1 MEWTLPRIRRDLC
14 TFDLYP
20 PHVKAASQSAY
31 SGKVFQDELPDGV
44 RAIGTH
50 SGAFHSDE
58 ALAISLLRSLAAY
71 RDYAIVR
78 TRNDD
83 ILSKCDI
90 VVDVGAEYDP
100 AKKLFDHHQKSFTET
115 FDDHHKTKLSSAGL
129 VYKHFGR
136 DIIRA
141 LCPHPLSDTELQ
153 VVYRRMY
160 DNFVEEIDGVD
171 NGIDPFCGERNYS
184 VTTGLSSRIKRLS
197 IPWNQ
202 QSSTEQELNRFR
214 LAMSMMLEE
223 FAERLYG
230 QTDVFLPARE
240 IVVEALDKAKT
251 VHPSKEIVVIHQD
264 CPFMDHLME
273 LEKERRIE
281 GRTKFVLVHN
291 KDDSWRVRAINLK
304 QGSFALR
311 QKLLPHFCGLRD
323 DELSKACG
331 IANCVFVHSS
341 GFMGINKT
349 FDGALQMA

>member
-1 MEWTLPRIRRDLC
+1 
-14 TFDLYP
+14 
-20 PHVKAASQSAY
+20 
-31 SGKVFQDELPDGV
+31 
-44 RAIGTH
+44 
-50 SGAFHSDE
+50 
-58 ALAISLLRSLAAY
+58 
-71 RDYAIVR
+71 
-78 TRNDD
+78 
-83 ILSKCDI
+83 
-90 VVDVGAEYDP
+90 
-100 AKKLFDHHQKSFTET
+100 
-115 FDDHHKTKLSSAGL
+115 
-129 VYKHFGR
+129 
-136 DIIRA
+136 
-141 LCPHPLSDTELQ
+141 
-153 VVYRRMY
+153 
-160 DNFVEEIDGVD
+160 
-171 NGIDPFCGERNYS
+171 
-184 VTTGLSSRIKRLS
+184 
-197 IPWNQ
+197 
-202 QSSTEQELNRFR
+202 
-214 LAMSMMLEE
+214 MSMMLEE

-291 KDDSWRVRAINLK
+291 KDDAWRVRAINLK

-349 FDGALQMA
+349 FDGALQMAIQSLNSSFV